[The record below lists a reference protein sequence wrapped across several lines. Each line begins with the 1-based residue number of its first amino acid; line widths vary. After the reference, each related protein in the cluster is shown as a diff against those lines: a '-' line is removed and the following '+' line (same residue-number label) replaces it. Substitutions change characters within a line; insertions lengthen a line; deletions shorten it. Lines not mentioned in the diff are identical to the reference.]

1 MLARDPSTPHPQT
14 QQTSSTNAVSTT
26 ANDGTIQLH
35 ITLPIGAEGHDVSVV
50 VSPRKPASVATETG
64 ETRTPVPQCALPNT
78 GASQS
83 QAVSGDDPFV
93 DIGYTATHLR
103 RAVLDKP
110 PLVRYLV
117 PRDVLCRFPATLA
130 YGWQIRKWYIVW
142 RGREVGIFFDL
153 W

>member
-1 MLARDPSTPHPQT
+1 MLARDSSTPHPQT

-50 VSPRKPASVATETG
+50 VSPRKRASVATETP
-64 ETRTPVPQCALPNT
+64 TPVPQCALPNT
-78 GASQS
+78 SASQN
-83 QAVSGDDPFV
+83 QAVSDDPFV
-93 DIGYTATHLR
+93 DVGYTATHLR

-117 PRDVLCRFPATLA
+117 PRDIICRFPATLS
-130 YGWQIRKWYIVW
+130 YGWQTRKWYIIW
-142 RGREVGIFFDL
+142 RGHEVGIFFDL